1 MQKKYD
7 DSKQDLILF
16 LLELIKDID
25 VSKFPVDN
33 SFGLNRY
40 ICVSIKN
47 EFYKLANKNT
57 EKKKHRFEFN
67 EEIANKNPFKILD
80 SQPDIEINIE
90 FETIKAVE
98 LEEAL
103 NLLST
108 QQKNVI
114 VYKYIYGFSDAEIG
128 EIFNI
133 SRQAVNRLKNRAFEI
148 LKKYYD
154 LGEQRK

>member
-1 MQKKYD
+1 MRKNYA

-16 LLELIKDID
+16 LLELTKDID

-57 EKKKHRFEFN
+57 EEKNHRFEFN
-67 EEIANKNPFKILD
+67 DEIANKNPFKILD
-80 SQPDIEINIE
+80 SQPDIKVNIE
-90 FETIKAVE
+90 LETIKAFE

-133 SRQAVNRLKNRAFEI
+133 SRQAVNRLKIRAFEI

-154 LGEQRK
+154 LGE